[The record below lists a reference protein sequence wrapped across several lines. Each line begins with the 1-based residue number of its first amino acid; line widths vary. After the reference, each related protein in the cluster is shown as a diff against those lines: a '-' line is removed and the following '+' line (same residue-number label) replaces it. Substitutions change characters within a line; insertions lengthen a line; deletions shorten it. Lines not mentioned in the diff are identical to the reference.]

1 MYYFCAKFKK
11 SKMKKIILF
20 LSVIVLSIVSCS
32 KEDTPEPVVNPGN
45 LIKRIENI
53 SNSPDGNTTTFIT
66 YNGNKISET
75 SSTDGGVA
83 RKSIYTYNGDL
94 ISKRVSYNGTVLKE
108 TDDYVYNNNKL
119 ISVFNVE
126 NELNSQTNLFE
137 EKKSKREYIY
147 NTNGTITEQVYKF
160 VNNAYVAETR
170 TNVYTYSGGNCTKLV
185 QNSSSSFDNGSGT
198 LQTNTYEY
206 TYIYEYD
213 NKVNPINNI
222 TGFSK
227 ILFDEEFSANNVIKR
242 ISSSTST
249 TNGVPNTVFP
259 ASVRNFVL
267 SYNANNLIT
276 ESKYDFLYTTGFDPV
291 VTETRTSFNRYF
303 YE

>member
-1 MYYFCAKFKK
+1 
-11 SKMKKIILF
+11 MKKIVLF
-20 LSVIVLSIVSCS
+20 LSVIVLSIVGCS
-32 KEDTPEPVVNPGN
+32 KEDSPEPIVNSGN

-66 YNGNKISET
+66 YNGNKIAET
-75 SSTDGGVA
+75 SSTDNGVT

-94 ISKRVSYNGTVLKE
+94 ISKRESYKGNVLTDSDDFVYVNSKLKTVFS
-108 TDDYVYNNNKL
+108 
-119 ISVFNVE
+119 IE
-126 NELNSQTNLFE
+126 NELNPQTGLTVE
-137 EKKSKREYIY
+137 DKSKREYIY

-160 VNNAYVAETR
+160 VNNTYVAETR

-185 QNSSSSFDNGSGT
+185 QNSSSSDNSSGT

-227 ILFDEEFSANNVIKR
+227 ILFDEDFSANNLVKR
-242 ISSSTST
+242 TSSSTST
-249 TNGVPNTVFP
+249 TNGVANNVFP

-267 SYNANNLIT
+267 SYNTNNLIT
-276 ESKYDFLYTTGFDPV
+276 ESKYDFQYSTGFNPV

>member
-1 MYYFCAKFKK
+1 
-11 SKMKKIILF
+11 MKKVVLF
-20 LSVIVLSIVSCS
+20 LSVSVLSIIGCS
-32 KEDTPEPVVNPGN
+32 KENSPEPIVNPGN

-53 SNSPDGNTTTFIT
+53 SNSPDGNTTTFIA
-66 YNGNKISET
+66 YNGNKIAET

-94 ISKRVSYNGTVLKE
+94 ISKRESFKGNVLTNSDDFVYVNLKLMTVF
-108 TDDYVYNNNKL
+108 
-119 ISVFNVE
+119 SVE
-126 NELNSQTNLFE
+126 NKVNSQTGSTVE
-137 EKKSKREYIY
+137 DKSKREYIY

-160 VNNAYVAETR
+160 VNNIYVAETR
-170 TNVYTYSGGNCTKLV
+170 TNVYTYSGGNCIKLV

-227 ILFDEEFSANNVIKR
+227 ILFDEDFSVNNLIKR
-242 ISSSTST
+242 TSSSAGT

-276 ESKYDFLYTTGFDPV
+276 ESKYDFLYTTGFNPV